1 MEINIPARL
10 YPLPTEDLARIKLL
24 VSSSHYYLLVV
35 TVDSSSLL
43 PVLSSTWPS
52 LLVQGRSCR
61 AGSTPLHRGPS
72 TSITTYSVFVVMKL
86 EGLEKIG

>member
-52 LLVQGRSCR
+52 PLVQGRSCW
-61 AGSTPLHRGPS
+61 AGSQLLRCGTSPS
-72 TSITTYSVFVVMKL
+72 MSKYSVFVVMKL
-86 EGLEKIG
+86 EGSKKIG